1 MSILYCTMEEIDRI
15 EFTNSNLDTILENM
29 WNILSPYSELLD
41 WEIKYNTIIHNNTSY
56 KIAESFFGDKIV
68 TPITKNDI
76 ILFLDK
82 IAILQDKLK
91 QIEYDV
97 IQKLQNKPLTLQLF
111 QDSFFEL
118 ENKIKLLKIAVYS
131 EAVKWWYKLTAQ
143 ELEIYNSSIK
153 DSLTVFGN
161 SVSENLD
168 EVQFIL
174 GKVFQDI
181 DKEQRKNIKN
191 RNITDEELSIL
202 KDSVNFIKHETW
214 YSLTQNKKIIVWI
227 KIDKNISSIEKK
239 DQIELY
245 TSMMENEFNDNN
257 ILSYNWK
264 IITHNSWNSSVD
276 QRKEE
281 FKIPSEEKQST
292 INLATALWTY
302 THEFGKHVVS
312 AYNTNKFLWKGFK
325 WANYLETEEWLA
337 SIFTGLASWKV
348 SSLNDLSKLI
358 EKPTIWDICI
368 LISEHYNL
376 KDTLKIINIYKQLIW
391 SKLNIEDL
399 VYRRKRFIHPDFK
412 WASPK
417 DMAYTRWKN
426 KVIYYLQSFNS
437 EEEILNAVH
446 DLNTFKL
453 NIKDRYLL
461 PWLKKEL
468 NIEEDCLMKSNFIG
482 LLIAQQLGI
491 WLQWLKENTLW
502 FDILTKNI
510 SDNTKKTAL
519 DIIQT
524 FNLKKN

>member
-131 EAVKWWYKLTAQ
+131 EAVKWGYKLTAQ
-143 ELEIYNSSIK
+143 ELEIYNSIIK

-202 KDSVNFIKHETW
+202 KDSVNFIKYETW
-214 YSLTQNKKIIVWI
+214 YSLTQNKKITVWI
-227 KIDKNISSIEKK
+227 KIDKNIGSIEKK
-239 DQIELY
+239 DQIE
-245 TSMMENEFNDNN
+245 
-257 ILSYNWK
+257 
-264 IITHNSWNSSVD
+264 
-276 QRKEE
+276 
-281 FKIPSEEKQST
+281 
-292 INLATALWTY
+292 
-302 THEFGKHVVS
+302 
-312 AYNTNKFLWKGFK
+312 
-325 WANYLETEEWLA
+325 
-337 SIFTGLASWKV
+337 
-348 SSLNDLSKLI
+348 
-358 EKPTIWDICI
+358 
-368 LISEHYNL
+368 
-376 KDTLKIINIYKQLIW
+376 
-391 SKLNIEDL
+391 
-399 VYRRKRFIHPDFK
+399 
-412 WASPK
+412 
-417 DMAYTRWKN
+417 
-426 KVIYYLQSFNS
+426 
-437 EEEILNAVH
+437 
-446 DLNTFKL
+446 
-453 NIKDRYLL
+453 
-461 PWLKKEL
+461 
-468 NIEEDCLMKSNFIG
+468 
-482 LLIAQQLGI
+482 
-491 WLQWLKENTLW
+491 
-502 FDILTKNI
+502 
-510 SDNTKKTAL
+510 
-519 DIIQT
+519 
-524 FNLKKN
+524 